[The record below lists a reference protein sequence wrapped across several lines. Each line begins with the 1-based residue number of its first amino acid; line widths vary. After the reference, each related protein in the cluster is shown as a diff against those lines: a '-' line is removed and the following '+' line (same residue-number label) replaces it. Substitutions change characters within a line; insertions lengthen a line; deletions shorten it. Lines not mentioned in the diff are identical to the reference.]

1 MASGLENLE
10 DLRVRELKGLLRERG
25 LPVSGRKGELIER
38 LRNPPTGP
46 KPKPWQHSD
55 AKKALKKALLDP
67 NSEIHNMS
75 VEEVLETDPRYKQ
88 YPKFSKY
95 YKDLKARVKEEKET
109 VNIDDLAAKLHM
121 MSFPTPCM
129 NAQGYLNW
137 KGHPAKALLEADV
150 ANGLNEMGP
159 KKLQLTR
166 IEYQEF
172 SLRIFTKRMAREV
185 DKQRSAAYWA
195 DARNKEGMKKYL
207 KDLKKRAAE
216 MV

>member
-1 MASGLENLE
+1 
-10 DLRVRELKGLLRERG
+10 
-25 LPVSGRKGELIER
+25 
-38 LRNPPTGP
+38 
-46 KPKPWQHSD
+46 
-55 AKKALKKALLDP
+55 
-67 NSEIHNMS
+67 MS
-75 VEEVLETDPRYKQ
+75 IEEVLETDQRYKQ

-95 YKDLKARVKEEKET
+95 YKDLKESVKEEKET

-129 NAQGYLNW
+129 NAQGYSNW
-137 KGHPAKALLEADV
+137 KGHPAKALLEVDV

-172 SLRIFTKRMAREV
+172 SLRIFTKQMAREV
-185 DKQRSAAYWA
+185 DKQRSASYWA

-216 MV
+216 IPVLDMVRLLGSVVKT